1 MEQFEY
7 YAKAS
12 KYTKALWLELSRLPA
27 CEHVKYNGSRYWT
40 FVDEID
46 ITRMQHAIQAV
57 VNNNWDLRS
66 NFFAVNIV
74 KAPFFK
80 IFDSHTKLII
90 IYFLCKKK

>member
-7 YAKAS
+7 YGKAS
-12 KYTKALWLELSRLPA
+12 KYSKAMWLELSRLPA

-46 ITRMQHAIQAV
+46 LARMQHALKVV

-66 NFFAVNIV
+66 NFLNKTAISISVS
-74 KAPFFK
+74 A
-80 IFDSHTKLII
+80 KL
-90 IYFLCKKK
+90 